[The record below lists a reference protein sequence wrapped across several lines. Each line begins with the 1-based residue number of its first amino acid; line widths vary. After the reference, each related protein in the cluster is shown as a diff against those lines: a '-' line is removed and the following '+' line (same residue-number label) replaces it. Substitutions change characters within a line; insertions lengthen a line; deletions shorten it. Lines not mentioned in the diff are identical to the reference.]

1 MKTGITTDTKTAII
15 IPSRLGSTR
24 LPNKPLALIHGK
36 TLIEHCYDSA
46 VRTNCGEV
54 FVATDCEEIAEII
67 TKIGGN
73 AIITPSEL
81 PSGTDRIFHAYNQIS
96 KEFDFVVNLQGDVP
110 NISPTIIQKT
120 IQTIQKTGCDISTA
134 VMKISKETAQIPSCV
149 KAVLA
154 GEGEFRKA
162 LYFSRQP
169 VPHNSETFF
178 EHIGLYVYTAES
190 LKKFTSFSESS
201 LEKTEK
207 LEQLRALE
215 NGMTIHTCIVDSSM
229 KPISID
235 TQEDL
240 KRAIELMKKKDFPST
255 ERYKKLAESLKQ
267 NMGRRKV

>member
-1 MKTGITTDTKTAII
+1 MKTAII

-46 VRTNCGEV
+46 IKANCGEV
-54 FVATDCEEIAEII
+54 FVATDSEEIAQII

-73 AIITPSEL
+73 AIMTPSDL
-81 PSGTDRIFHAYNQIS
+81 PSGTDRIFHAYNQIIKDQIG
-96 KEFDFVVNLQGDVP
+96 KEFDFIVNLQGDVP
-110 NISPTIIQKT
+110 NISPIIIQKT

-154 GEGEFRKA
+154 GDGEFRKA

-178 EHIGLYVYTAES
+178 EHVGLYVYTVES
-190 LKKFTSFSESS
+190 LKKFTSLPEST
-201 LEKTEK
+201 LEKAEK
-207 LEQLRALE
+207 LEQLRAIE
-215 NGMTIHTCIVDSSM
+215 NGMTIHACIVDSSL

-240 KRAIELMKKKDFPST
+240 NRAINLMKKQSFAST
-255 ERYKKLAESLKQ
+255 ERYERLAQSLKQ

>member
-1 MKTGITTDTKTAII
+1 MKTAII

-46 VRTNCGEV
+46 IKANCGEV
-54 FVATDCEEIAEII
+54 FVATDSEEIAQII

-73 AIITPSEL
+73 AIMTPSDL
-81 PSGTDRIFHAYNQIS
+81 PSGTDRIFHAYNQIGR
-96 KEFDFVVNLQGDVP
+96 EFDFIVNLQGDVP
-110 NISPTIIQKT
+110 NISPIIIQKT
-120 IQTIQKTGCDISTA
+120 IQTIQQTGCDISTA

-154 GEGEFRKA
+154 GDGEFRKA

-178 EHIGLYVYTAES
+178 EHIGLYVYTVES
-190 LKKFTSFSESS
+190 LKKFTSLPEST
-201 LEKTEK
+201 LEKAEK

-215 NGMTIHTCIVDSSM
+215 NGMTIHACIVDSSL

-240 KRAIELMKKKDFPST
+240 NRAINLMKKQSFAST
-255 ERYKKLAESLKQ
+255 ERYERLAQSLKQ